1 VIHRLPTGDVR
12 EEWSQISAGELQALV
27 DTLRVRDFC
36 GYVELHWPDCEGALI
51 LAGDGRVFAVFQA
64 DAVDLRGPEALR
76 HLVARAER
84 LRPRARVV
92 GLPHALGPLLGALSE
107 LQPLHT
113 GLHTAFVDLDK
124 LAAKLSREGFCGMV
138 VVEGEG
144 WWGFLP
150 FGEDGNG
157 AVYYDGT
164 TVMGRTRE
172 ELVQGLVGAGAEVEV
187 WVNPTGSVRPV
198 EFEPSAP
205 AAEPAALE
213 EMAPEAPPASPSA
226 EPAVAPEET
235 EAASWQAYKDS
246 DVFILTPALRVEDPQ
261 DPHAGELERQ
271 FGSLGLEVAR
281 RLDGTRTLEAL
292 RGELGRSPAELE
304 PILLYLQQ
312 RKWMARYFSR
322 RGPRR

>member
-1 VIHRLPTGDVR
+1 VIHRLPSGDVR
-12 EEWSQISAGELQALV
+12 EEWSQISAAELQALV
-27 DTLRVRDFC
+27 DGLRARDFC

-51 LAGDGRVFAVFQA
+51 LAGNGRVFAVFQA

-76 HLVARAER
+76 HIVARAER

-92 GLPHALGPLLGALSE
+92 GLPHTLGPLLGALSE

-113 GLHTAFVDLDK
+113 GLHTAFVDLEK
-124 LAAKLSREGFCGMV
+124 LAARLTREGFCGMV

-144 WWGFLP
+144 WWGFFP

-164 TVMGRTRE
+164 TVMGRSRQ
-172 ELVQGLVGAGAEVEV
+172 ELIESLVGTGAEVEV
-187 WVNPTGSVRPV
+187 WVNPSGSVPPV
-198 EFEPSAP
+198 EFEPSIQAP
-205 AAEPAALE
+205 QQAPVEPVPEPPATPVTSPSVEREPAA
-213 EMAPEAPPASPSA
+213 
-226 EPAVAPEET
+226 
-235 EAASWQAYKDS
+235 WQAYKDS
-246 DVFILTPALRVEDPQ
+246 DVFVLTPALRVEDPE
-261 DPHAGELERQ
+261 DPHAAELEHQ
-271 FGSLGLEVAR
+271 FGSLALEVAR

-292 RGELGRSPAELE
+292 RTELDRSPAELE

>member
-1 VIHRLPTGDVR
+1 MIHRLPTGDVR
-12 EEWSQISAGELQALV
+12 EERTQISAAELQALV
-27 DTLRVRDFC
+27 DGLRVRDFC

-76 HLVARAER
+76 HIVLRAER
-84 LRPRARVV
+84 LHPRARVV
-92 GLPHALGPLLGALSE
+92 SLPHSLGPLLGALSE

-113 GLHTAFVDLDK
+113 GLHTAFVDLDR
-124 LAAKLSREGFCGMV
+124 LSAKLTREGFCGMV

-150 FGEDGNG
+150 FGEEGDG
-157 AVYYDGT
+157 AVYYDGA
-164 TVMGRTRE
+164 TVMGRSRQ
-172 ELVQGLVGAGAEVEV
+172 ELIESLVGTGAQVEV

-198 EFEPSAP
+198 EFEPRAST
-205 AAEPAALE
+205 AEPATTEAA
-213 EMAPEAPPASPSA
+213 APEPPGPPAPA
-226 EPAVAPEET
+226 EPEV
-235 EAASWQAYKDS
+235 ASWQAFKDA
-246 DVFILTPALRVEDPQ
+246 DVFILTPALRLEDPQ
-261 DPHAGELERQ
+261 DPHSAELERQ
-271 FGSLGLEVAR
+271 FGSLALEVAR